1 MLNGNC
7 FDLDLSEVV
16 DIDLDLDV
24 LDLDCAL
31 SKVFDVL
38 VKVDLF

>member
-24 LDLDCAL
+24 LDFAL
-31 SKVFDVL
+31 SKVFDDL